1 MKVCQATSGGK
12 EDERA
17 KKKKSFAGP
26 FGTEVCEMQPSDGGE
41 IQSILGIL
49 VMDSTEHYN
58 MCMYNIIM

>member
-17 KKKKSFAGP
+17 KKKSLTEP
-26 FGTEVCEMQPSDGGE
+26 FGIEVCEMQPSDGGE

-49 VMDSTEHYN
+49 VKDSTEHYN